1 MCFGGGTPEGAPSE
15 AQISNSIDREIR
27 QEEKKMNS
35 QVKLLLLG
43 LIPTLAIQFDIIK
56 TWSLISLV

>member
-15 AQISNSIDREIR
+15 AQVSNSIDKEIR
-27 QEEKKMNS
+27 QEEKKLNS

-43 LIPTLAIQFDIIK
+43 MIPTLAIPFNFIE
-56 TWSLISLV
+56 TWALISFA

>member
-15 AQISNSIDREIR
+15 AQISNSIDKEIR

-43 LIPTLAIQFDIIK
+43 LIPALAIQPDIIK
-56 TWSLISLV
+56 TWALISLV